1 MNCACPAQEAHR
13 RLTARAAGR
22 HRVHVVHDVPPEVMA
37 EFDRPVGIGEVIT
50 VDTTRPVDVAALAGR
65 VLAGLRAGV

>member
-1 MNCACPAQEAHR
+1 
-13 RLTARAAGR
+13 
-22 HRVHVVHDVPPEVMA
+22 
-37 EFDRPVGIGEVIT
+37 VIT